1 MHRQRQHRPWLRC
14 LITLATGLVL
24 AVSTLAAGP
33 ISHVVS
39 YPENKQQYLEV
50 RSEFPVTSLETDVI
64 MPNWTPGAYVIKD
77 FGANV
82 DRLSAISE
90 NGAALAVEKISKDT
104 WRIQTSGVQRL
115 IVNYEV
121 YTPTLSAQT
130 SWAEPGFTLINGA
143 SMFLYTRDTRSMPQT
158 LSITAGVDRGRVFTA
173 LALADSGQAFMAQ
186 SYDVLVDNPVVVAKA
201 PDHRFSTGKQ
211 EYVFLNVGESALWDV
226 PKATADL
233 HKMVEATQSFWQVNP
248 FTRPYWFLNF
258 SVGAKGGLEH
268 DHSTVTM
275 TGRAP
280 MQNRGDYVKWLELM
294 SHEFFHAWNVRR
306 MRPAALQPYDYQNE
320 QYSSQLWLAEGFTSY
335 YDNVLLVRAGLI
347 TPKEYRDL
355 LAKDMHRLLN
365 TPGRK
370 LRPVSEASLEAWSRH
385 YHPNANNLNST
396 ISYYNKGAV
405 IGFVLDAYLREHSK
419 GRYSLDDLM
428 RKLYQRHSTD
438 GYSPQDFIAVV
449 ADIGGAGAVTF
460 VEPLINSTQDPDVD
474 TALDWYGLELH
485 RGAEPGQAGFELP
498 VAGDFGVIWDSKRMA
513 PLVKSVRA
521 DSAGAIAGLLPG
533 DEVLAIGAERMTREN
548 YAALMERFHPAENTT
563 LLVSRRGQIKTLNLT
578 LDAALPDHYV
588 IAVQKSISRQT
599 LKRLQGFL
607 GQDL

>member
-1 MHRQRQHRPWLRC
+1 MHRQSRHKPWLWC
-14 LITLATGLVL
+14 LTLATGLLL
-24 AVSTLAAGP
+24 AVPILAAGP
-33 ISHVVS
+33 VSHIVS
-39 YPENKQQYLEV
+39 YPPNKQQYLQV
-50 RSEFPVTSLETDVI
+50 RSEFPVASLETDVVI
-64 MPNWTPGAYVIKD
+64 PNWTPGAYVIKN

-82 DRLSAISE
+82 DRLSATSE
-90 NGAALAVEKISKDT
+90 SGTPLALEKISKDT
-104 WRIQTSGVQRL
+104 WRIQTPDVQRL
-115 IVNYEV
+115 VVSYEV
-121 YTPTLSAQT
+121 YTPTLSVQT
-130 SWAEPGFTLINGA
+130 SWVEPDFTLINGA
-143 SMFLYTRDTRSMPQT
+143 SVFLYTRDTRSLPQT
-158 LSITAGVDRGRVFTA
+158 LSVTAGVERGRVFSALPTA
-173 LALADSGQAFMAQ
+173 DGGQTFQAKT
-186 SYDVLVDNPVVVAKA
+186 YDVLVDNPVVVAKA
-201 PDHRFSTGKQ
+201 PEHRFNTGQQ
-211 EYVFLNVGESALWDV
+211 EYVFLNVGENASWDAA
-226 PKATADL
+226 KATSDL
-233 HKMVEATQSFWQVNP
+233 QKMVEATQSFWQVNP
-248 FTRPYWFLNF
+248 LTRPYWFLNF

-275 TGRAP
+275 TGRRT
-280 MQNRGDYVKWLELM
+280 MQNRGDYVKWLGLM

-306 MRPAALQPYDYQNE
+306 MRPAALQLYDYQNE

-347 TPKEYRDL
+347 TPTEYL
-355 LAKDMHRLLN
+355 GLIAKDMHRLLN

-385 YHPNANNLNST
+385 YQPNANNLNST
-396 ISYYNKGAV
+396 VSYYNKGAV

-428 RKLYQRHSTD
+428 RELYQRHLSG
-438 GYSPQDFIAVV
+438 GYSPDDFIAVLADVGGEKAV
-449 ADIGGAGAVTF
+449 AF
-460 VEPLINSTQDPDVD
+460 VEPLLNTTQDPDID
-474 TALDWYGLELH
+474 TALDWYGLEIR
-485 RGAEPGQAGFELP
+485 RGIDSENTGTELLIP
-498 VAGDFGVIWDSKRMA
+498 GDFGVIWDSKRTG

-548 YAALMERFHPAENTT
+548 YAALMEGFRSGESTT